1 MSKAR
6 LHRVS
11 VIATLDE
18 FVTIKPFLCQL
29 SKFHASCEFVYL
41 KASLNQTLL
50 KVIINGGASF
60 RWSFGPLSVWDSIES
75 MTILT
80 THPSL
85 HVSNNVVLILQSFLF
100 MSHSSAS
107 TSLVIL
113 FVLVRLTL
121 LGWFCWWFWNCH

>member
-75 MTILT
+75 TTILT

-85 HVSNNVVLILQSFLF
+85 LPN
-100 MSHSSAS
+100 SHSNHNPEGTPSNCS
-107 TSLVIL
+107 I
-113 FVLVRLTL
+113 
-121 LGWFCWWFWNCH
+121 FCDSN